1 MPADL
6 APLQDDASPAAAEAV
21 VRAYYASINA
31 RDFATAYAQW
41 SDDGKASGQD
51 FGQFRD
57 GYTNTV
63 SVGAKVGAA
72 TAEEGAAGSRF
83 FLVPVELQ
91 AAQKD
96 GGTRRYRGYFVLR
109 AVVADGAS
117 AEQRRW
123 RLHSAEIERLPDQ
136 SSKR

>member
-1 MPADL
+1 MMDARMAALVPGRTGRTVLLAAVAALPLLATFAPA
-6 APLQDDASPAAAEAV
+6 Q
-21 VRAYYASINA
+21 
-31 RDFATAYAQW
+31 AQAQG
-41 SDDGKASGQD
+41 D
-51 FGQFRD
+51 
-57 GYTNTV
+57 
-63 SVGAKVGAA
+63 AA
-72 TAEEGAAGSRF
+72 TAAEGAAGSRF
-83 FLVPVELQ
+83 ILVPVELQ

-96 GGTRRYRGYFVLR
+96 GAARRYRGYFVLR